1 MSALAFRAALAM
13 RLGPGE
19 PDHQREP
26 SREQADAERKVAGHG
41 PGSGHRACQ
50 HALVHREITVNGV
63 RLHCVLEGKGPLV
76 LLLHGF
82 PESSYAWRKQIPAL
96 AARFR
101 VVAPDLRGYAES
113 EKPARVSDYR
123 LPVLVDDIVDLIHAL
138 GAESAHIV
146 GHDWGGAIAW
156 AAAQTRPEAIGRLA
170 VLNCPHP
177 APFHRALRSSSRQ
190 LLRSWYVLFFQ
201 LPQIP
206 ESILGRDGGAGLER
220 LLRGSASRP
229 NVFSDDEILEYR
241 RAFSMP
247 GAATATLNYYRAA
260 FRDSLTGGTHDV
272 TKIIHAPTLLIW
284 AENDVALGKEL
295 TYGMER
301 LFASD
306 FRIAYVPETSH
317 WVMEERPELVNRL
330 LLDFLLA

>member
-1 MSALAFRAALAM
+1 VDRS
-13 RLGPGE
+13 
-19 PDHQREP
+19 
-26 SREQADAERKVAGHG
+26 V
-41 PGSGHRACQ
+41 
-50 HALVHREITVNGV
+50 TVNGV

-82 PESSYAWRKQIPAL
+82 PESAYAWRKQIPAL
-96 AARFR
+96 AERFR
-101 VVAPDLRGYAES
+101 AVAPDLRGYAES
-113 EKPARVSDYR
+113 DKPPRVSDYR
-123 LPVLVDDIVDLIHAL
+123 LPVLVDDVVGLVKAL
-138 GAESAHIV
+138 GDERAHIV

-156 AAAQTRPEAIGRLA
+156 AAAQTHPEMVGKLA

-177 APFHRALRSSSRQ
+177 APLQRAFRSRSRQ

-201 LPQIP
+201 LPAIP
-206 ESILGRDGGAGLER
+206 ESILGQDGGAGLQR
-220 LLRGSASRP
+220 LLRGSASHP
-229 NVFSDDEILEYR
+229 NVFSDDDILEYR

-247 GAATATLNYYRAA
+247 GAASATINYYRAV
-260 FRDSLTGGTHDV
+260 FRDSLTGRTHDV

-295 TYGMER
+295 THDMQG

-306 FRIAYVPETSH
+306 FRIEYVPNTSH

-330 LLDFLLA
+330 LRDFLLA